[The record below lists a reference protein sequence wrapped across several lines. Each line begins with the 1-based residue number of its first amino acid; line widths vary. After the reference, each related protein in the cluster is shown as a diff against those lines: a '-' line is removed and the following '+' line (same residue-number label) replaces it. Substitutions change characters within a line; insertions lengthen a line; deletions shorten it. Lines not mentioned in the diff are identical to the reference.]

1 MEKCS
6 IVIAARNETSNLSA
20 CLASISKIDYPTSGY
35 EVIVV
40 DNNSTDNTAEIMA
53 GFPNVVYLKE
63 ERPGP
68 SSARNKGIAASSGDM
83 LVFLDADTTVDKNWL
98 KTLLAPFEDA
108 SVGAVGGEIRPMAEG
123 NIISEYLSVSLLMRY
138 HRYGGKRYVK
148 GYPSCNLAVRKS
160 SLDGGFDPNIVRGQ
174 DKDICYRILEKGGKI
189 VFQPGAVVYH
199 DHPRSLGGLTE
210 LLVKGARA
218 RALLKNKHK
227 KQMDAMLL
235 DLHVPPLY
243 IILILLPLLL
253 GNYVLSI
260 ALALPAIFFLFVSAV
275 ATFRESGKLFLCFF
289 VKPVLDLFSVLV
301 TYAAYTAISDGETR
315 SNNNL

>member
-6 IVIAARNETSNLSA
+6 VVIAAYNEAENLYRCLTSILN
-20 CLASISKIDYPTSGY
+20 IDSSPAAY
-35 EVIVV
+35 EIIVV

-53 GFPNVVYLKE
+53 GFPGVIYLKE

-68 SSARNKGIAASSGDM
+68 SSARNRGIAAASGDI

-98 KTLLAPFEDA
+98 TTLLAPFEDE
-108 SVGAVGGEIRPMAEG
+108 SIGAVGGEIRPMAEG
-123 NIISEYLSVSLLMRY
+123 NIISEYLSVSLFMRY
-138 HRYGGKRYVK
+138 HRYGGRRSVK

-160 SLDGGFDPNIVRGQ
+160 CLDGGFDPDLVRGQ
-174 DKDICYRILEKGGKI
+174 DKDICYRILEENRKI
-189 VFQPGAVVYH
+189 VFQPGAVIYH
-199 DHPRSLGGLTE
+199 DHPRSLGGFTE

-227 KQMDAMLL
+227 KQLDAMLL

-243 IILILLPLLL
+243 IILVLLPLLFR
-253 GNYVLSI
+253 NYGLSL
-260 ALALPAIFFLFVSAV
+260 ALALPAILFLFVSAV
-275 ATFRESGKLFLCFF
+275 ASFRESRKLFLCFF

-301 TYAAYTAISDGETR
+301 TYAAYTAISYGETG
-315 SNNNL
+315 SNNNP